1 MEDVDADPATIA
13 IDVAPTAPTV
23 PTATTTD
30 ITGDIA
36 KPDLAN
42 PRLVRRNAHPDT
54 GRLGMVQFTFTYDL
68 FAI

>member
-1 MEDVDADPATIA
+1 MEDVVANPAAIA
-13 IDVAPTAPTV
+13 IDLAPTAPTA

-54 GRLGMVQFTFTYDL
+54 DRLGMV
-68 FAI
+68 